1 MKSIGLVRR
10 IDDLGRVVI
19 PKEIRRII
27 KVKEGDPLEIF
38 VDKEGEVILKRF
50 SEIDYLAEN
59 TKACADSLFEITGY
73 ISYITSRDKVIS
85 VSGISKRELLNKEID
100 SVIEEVIENKKEKF
114 ISEFDSVTSFYTRII
129 VPILAYGNCVG
140 TIIIASKNEDVIMGE
155 LELKLVQISA
165 KYLSKLLEDY

>member
-85 VSGISKRELLNKEID
+85 VSGISKRELC
-100 SVIEEVIENKKEKF
+100 F
-114 ISEFDSVTSFYTRII
+114 R
-129 VPILAYGNCVG
+129 A
-140 TIIIASKNEDVIMGE
+140 
-155 LELKLVQISA
+155 
-165 KYLSKLLEDY
+165 